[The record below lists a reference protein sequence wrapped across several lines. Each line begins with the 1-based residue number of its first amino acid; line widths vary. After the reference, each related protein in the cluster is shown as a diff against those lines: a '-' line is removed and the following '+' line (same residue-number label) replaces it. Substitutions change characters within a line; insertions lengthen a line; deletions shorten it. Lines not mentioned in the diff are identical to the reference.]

1 MVDLREKVVQDRG
14 IIAKIQSVIPGF
26 SGYRVNEDLRAADNM
41 LRIQVAD
48 RLASIRGD
56 LETCR
61 TTLMDN
67 GQFEGLDK
75 IGVLVSKFKAIEGE
89 IRHAAQ
95 GYSGISARIQV
106 GEAQLNKLYEY
117 DLNMTTLLTE
127 ISAEVDK
134 IKSLA
139 ATGGLDYKQA
149 LSQLAIKL
157 DGLQGTNKRRMAFI
171 TGTEV

>member
-26 SGYRVNEDLRAADNM
+26 SGYRAKEDLRAADDM

-56 LETCR
+56 FEASR
-61 TTLMDN
+61 TILMDN
-67 GQFEGLDK
+67 GQFEGLDR
-75 IGVLVSKFKAIEGE
+75 IGTLVSKFKTVEGE

-106 GEAQLNKLYEY
+106 GESQLNKLYEY
-117 DLNMTTLLTE
+117 DLNLTTLLTE
-127 ISAEVDK
+127 IKAEVDR
-134 IKSLA
+134 IKELASTGGPDFKQSLA
-139 ATGGLDYKQA
+139 T
-149 LSQLAIKL
+149 LAIKL

-171 TGTEV
+171 MGIEV

>member
-26 SGYRVNEDLRAADNM
+26 SGYRATEDLRAADNM

-56 LETCR
+56 LEASR
-61 TTLMDN
+61 AILMDN
-67 GQFEGLDK
+67 GKFEGLDR
-75 IGVLVSKFKAIEGE
+75 IGTLVSKFKTIEGE

-95 GYSGISARIQV
+95 GYSGIAARIQV
-106 GEAQLNKLYEY
+106 GENQLNKLYEY
-117 DLNMTTLLTE
+117 DLNLTTLLTE
-127 ISAEVDK
+127 IKAEVDR
-134 IKSLA
+134 IKALAVTGGPDFKQSLA
-139 ATGGLDYKQA
+139 A
-149 LSQLAIKL
+149 LAIKL

-171 TGTEV
+171 MGVEV